1 MPSSKEF
8 VSSELFGQLLLL
20 LKNSLLNSID
30 KKLDDLVIAVINC
43 LCNLYAYLSPFSK
56 YFKSFFWLAI
66 SLIQIHDINIFQAS
80 LPLLDNVIKT
90 LDETGHFQSSGMN
103 SFCMEARKGARLEPL
118 LDKFDNMTG
127 VNFDTSFSFAI
138 STLMLKGLKS
148 PTVKTSTVKVLS
160 TFLRICN
167 ENNGSSVLG
176 YFSGLLPIKG
186 DDDVELMGLLR
197 HYSNSNDTIICNKTM
212 VPDKSHCNLLFYFL
226 ATILKNSELE
236 HEQQVIYK
244 IFLEG
249 IYYMPDVFPIVFDQ
263 IKEKISQV
271 LAYSQNPAILSTIHK
286 INHEIYNRTLTASY
300 SSASANQALQNLG
313 YLGLQG
319 SDQFNPKQKSG
330 QIQIV
335 CNILDAML
343 ED

>member
-1 MPSSKEF
+1 
-8 VSSELFGQLLLL
+8 
-20 LKNSLLNSID
+20 
-30 KKLDDLVIAVINC
+30 
-43 LCNLYAYLSPFSK
+43 
-56 YFKSFFWLAI
+56 
-66 SLIQIHDINIFQAS
+66 
-80 LPLLDNVIKT
+80 
-90 LDETGHFQSSGMN
+90 
-103 SFCMEARKGARLEPL
+103 MEARKGARLEPL

-271 LAYSQNPAILSTIHK
+271 LANSQNPEILSTIHK